1 MKIVSKALSV
11 FLSLIIVFSFCPT
24 VLASGNQPNPG
35 DNLIKYELRAYPSGV
50 EGFIA
55 RLYDLV
61 MGRQYD
67 QEGLNYWVSQLDEGN
82 MNASNIAR
90 YFFSCEEYY
99 DIGYTLDEY
108 LNVLYKVFFDRS
120 PDTEGFNYWKSLVL
134 DQGKTRR
141 DVLEGFINS
150 KEWANVCLK
159 YGVVSGT
166 SVAPTDT
173 KARSQ
178 GVVNFVSN
186 LYSVVLGRTADQ
198 AGLDFWCDNLTYM
211 RDTAKTCAKGFYDS
225 KEFSDLYSKM
235 NDEARVK
242 AFYKVFLGRDPEGEG
257 LAFWMYEIKG
267 KSTKDGINIL
277 YNGFADSKEFK
288 DICKAN
294 GIVVNMPSSTP
305 AYKAVPT
312 VTVTVQTS
320 SGTKTVTGYY
330 DRELAIA
337 IMDKTNSYRASIG
350 VGQVKINSEII
361 KATDVR
367 SAETVV
373 SFGHTRPNGSSFSSA
388 NPNYKTYSENLAAGT
403 LYLDANTV
411 VDLWKNSSG
420 HNKNMTNSQWTNIG
434 VSVFIVDGNS
444 QGNKYNTYIVQQ
456 FS

>member
-1 MKIVSKALSV
+1 MYIGKKAISA
-11 FLSLIIVFSFCPT
+11 FLSFIIVFSFSPA
-24 VLASGNQPNPG
+24 VLASTTNPDPG
-35 DNLIKYELRAYPSGV
+35 DNLVLFEMRAYPSGV

-99 DIGYTLDEY
+99 GIGYTLDEY
-108 LNVLYKVFFDRS
+108 LNVLYKVFFDRK
-120 PDTEGFNYWKSLVL
+120 PDTDGYNYWKSLVL

-150 KEWANVCLK
+150 KEWANICLK

-166 SVAPTDT
+166 SVAPSDT

-178 GVVNFVSN
+178 GVVIFVSN
-186 LYSVVLGRTADQ
+186 LYSVVLGREADQ

-225 KEFSDLYSKM
+225 PEFSKLYSGM

-257 LAFWMYEIKG
+257 LQFWMNEIKG

-288 DICKAN
+288 DICKSN
-294 GIVVNMPSSTP
+294 GIVVNMPSSAP
-305 AYKAVPT
+305 AYKADPK
-312 VTVTVQTS
+312 VTISVSTS
-320 SGTKTVTGYY
+320 SGTQSITGYY

-337 IMDKTNSYRASIG
+337 IMDKTNAYRSSLG
-350 VGQVKINSEII
+350 VGQVKVNAEII
-361 KATDVR
+361 KATDIR
-367 SAETVV
+367 CAETVV
-373 SFGHTRPNGSSFSSA
+373 SFAHTRPNGSSFSTA

-403 LYLDANTV
+403 GKLDADTV
-411 VDLWKNSSG
+411 VNLWKNSTN
-420 HNKNMTNSQWTNIG
+420 HNKNMINSQWTNIG
-434 VSVFIVDGNS
+434 VSVFIPDSGS
-444 QGNKYNTYIVQQ
+444 YGTYIVEQ

>member
-1 MKIVSKALSV
+1 MNFGKKSISA
-11 FLSLIIVFSFCPT
+11 FLSLIIVFSFCPS
-24 VLASGNQPNPG
+24 VFASNRNPDPG
-35 DNLIKYELRAYPSGV
+35 DGLILCEMRAYPSGV

-61 MGRQYD
+61 MGRPYD

-99 DIGYTLDEY
+99 GIGYTLDEY
-108 LNVLYKVFFDRS
+108 LNVLYRVFFDRQ
-120 PDTEGFNYWKSLVL
+120 PDTEGYNYWKSLVL

-150 KEWANVCLK
+150 KEWANICLK

-166 SVAPTDT
+166 SVAPSDT

-178 GVVNFVSN
+178 GVIDFVSN
-186 LYSVVLGRTADQ
+186 LYSVVLGRDADQ
-198 AGLDFWCDNLTYM
+198 GGLDFWCDNLTYM
-211 RDTAKTCAKGFYDS
+211 RDTAKTYAKGFYDS
-225 KEFSDLYSKM
+225 PEFSQLYSKM

-257 LAFWMYEIKG
+257 LAFWMNEIKG

-294 GIVVNMPSSTP
+294 GIVVNMPSSAP
-305 AYKAVPT
+305 AYKADPK
-312 VTVTVQTS
+312 VTITIKTS
-320 SGTKTVTGYY
+320 SGTQTVTGYY
-330 DRELAIA
+330 DRELATA
-337 IMDKTNSYRASIG
+337 IMDKTNAYRASLG
-350 VGQVKINSEII
+350 VGQVKIKSEII
-361 KATDVR
+361 TATDIR
-367 SAETVV
+367 AAETVV
-373 SFGHTRPNGSSFSSA
+373 SFSHTRPDGSSFSSA

-403 LYLDANTV
+403 GKLDAATV

-420 HNKNMTNSQWTNIG
+420 HNKNMTNSQWTYIG
-434 VSVFIVDGNS
+434 VSVFVPDSGS
-444 QGNKYNTYIVQQ
+444 YGMYIVEQ